1 MCTGIKGFLNNCRE
15 TSVIVDTIITNNP
28 AFVKEKRKA
37 AAKTAAGGY
46 FLRKDLQSVH
56 WSMAGFC
63 SWVPTRILS
72 REQ

>member
-1 MCTGIKGFLNNCRE
+1 MIYKHFTKENNIFQLISFPCIK
-15 TSVIVDTIITNNP
+15 
-28 AFVKEKRKA
+28 KRKA
-37 AAKTAAGGY
+37 AVTTAAKGAY

-63 SWVPTRILS
+63 SWVPTRMLS